1 MSINK
6 KQRNTLI
13 ITILLSAIIMRLIP
27 HIPNFA
33 PITAAAIFSAAYLPK
48 KYIFIIP
55 LLAVAVS
62 DYLLLY
68 INPFGNPMFNFSEL
82 QPLGALVNNTTA
94 WVWGSFMISALLG
107 LLLRKKRG
115 AIRIGSVTMLA
126 SLQFFLITNF
136 GVWAAGAYA
145 RDLSGLVASYVA
157 GLPFLNWT
165 VLGDLFY
172 TFSFFALYAIVAK
185 GYGSEAKV
193 PKSTSKPAQY
203 LN

>member
-13 ITILLSAIIMRLIP
+13 ITILISAVVMRLIP
-27 HIPNFA
+27 HLPNFA

-68 INPFGNPMFNFSEL
+68 INPFDNPMFNFSQL
-82 QPLGALVNNTTA
+82 QPLGALVNSTTA
-94 WVWGSFMISALLG
+94 WVWASFMVSALFG
-107 LLLRKKRG
+107 LMLRKKRG
-115 AIRIGSVTMLA
+115 AIRIGGVSLLA

-145 RDLSGLVASYVA
+145 RDLSGLAASYVA
-157 GLPFLNWT
+157 GLPFLTWT
-165 VLGDLFY
+165 ALGDLFY
-172 TFSFFALYAIVAK
+172 TASFFALYAIVAK
-185 GYGSEAKV
+185 EYTHETKV

-203 LN
+203 LS